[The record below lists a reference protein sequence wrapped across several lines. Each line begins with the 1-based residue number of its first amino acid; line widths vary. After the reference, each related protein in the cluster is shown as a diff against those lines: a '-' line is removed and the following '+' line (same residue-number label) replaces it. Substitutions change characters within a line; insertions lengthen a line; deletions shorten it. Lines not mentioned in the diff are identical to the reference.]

1 MERRG
6 EGRGDVGWAVG
17 RELLPRRL
25 NMFILLLSKD
35 NLEWLR
41 TKDIYNEINKMGID
55 KEIY

>member
-6 EGRGDVGWAVG
+6 EGRGDVGWAAG

-41 TKDIYNEINKMGID
+41 TKDIYNEINKMGMD

>member
-1 MERRG
+1 M
-6 EGRGDVGWAVG
+6 GWAAG

-41 TKDIYNEINKMGID
+41 TKDIYNEINKMGMD

>member
-1 MERRG
+1 
-6 EGRGDVGWAVG
+6 
-17 RELLPRRL
+17 
-25 NMFILLLSKD
+25 MFILLLSKD